1 MKNYKIK
8 GSEVSFFFEVTS
20 ASDAV
25 SGTWSGNAL
34 SYGTVIYPKASATN
48 PMYKFEP
55 STIAVQASGNGVVDY
70 GNNFTL
76 VQNPATG
83 FVGVKGTGI
92 TVGSKIMIQGFFV
105 QDPTAADA
113 VTGIEINTYTPPITN
128 SKDRGNTVS

>member
-76 VQNPATG
+76 VQNPVTG